1 MWIWIQLFGIKLGKI
16 CGTLFCFVFVK
27 YIYDIKLQ
35 HNSFIPK
42 KIYCINWKTQQKVG
56 EQAAEM
62 APGPEVWHPCSMIW
76 VAIIFFR
83 HIFLVFFYPLH
94 AYNFSG
100 SYTKVCSV
108 RRCNL
113 FNLRKGNEK
122 MSRLIRAKKNKLC
135 SSFVLCV
142 WALTFVTDFRNSFW
156 GQKSSS
162 CFIFLK

>member
-1 MWIWIQLFGIKLGKI
+1 MARCFVLFFFKV
-16 CGTLFCFVFVK
+16 VFVK
-27 YIYDIKLQ
+27 YKYDIKLQ

-42 KIYCINWKTQQKVG
+42 TIYSINWKTKKKWGNRQLKWPPDQRFDTPVLWY
-56 EQAAEM
+56 EWQSYFLDIFFLFSFILYM
-62 APGPEVWHPCSMIW
+62 R
-76 VAIIFFR
+76 IIFR
-83 HIFLVFFYPLH
+83 AHIQLLI
-94 AYNFSG
+94 
-100 SYTKVCSV
+100 KVCSV

-122 MSRLIRAKKNKLC
+122 MSRLICAKKNKLC

-142 WALTFVTDFRNSFW
+142 WALTFVTDFRNSFR